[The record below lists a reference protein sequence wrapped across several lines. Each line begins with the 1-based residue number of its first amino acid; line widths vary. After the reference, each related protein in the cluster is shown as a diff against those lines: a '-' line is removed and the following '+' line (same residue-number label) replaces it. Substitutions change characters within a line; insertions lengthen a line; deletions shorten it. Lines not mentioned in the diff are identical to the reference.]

1 MKGSP
6 FKLRSPLKAGLG
18 VLSDKSMETQKV
30 SYGNTV
36 DKPDSSLSNVN
47 GSQTNLHNNTD
58 GDSQAETVE
67 KLKEA
72 ISKSTGESA
81 FDRDGRSV
89 DKFDKRIADAESK
102 GKLGRVQR
110 LKNRKSGYMESQAN
124 KFERAG
130 GTLSNQQKTDLNDA
144 SEQSGG
150 TRVGK
155 ALRALSGRD
164 AKQRKVDPIVA
175 KKEEK
180 ENEGSEGR
188 LGFR

>member
-47 GSQTNLHNNTD
+47 GSQTNLHNNTG